1 MKVRALAV
9 AAALS
14 VVAPVGAMATATP
27 ASATTTS
34 LATAT
39 MRNYITRNA
48 DGSANVT
55 ATYVCPEG
63 FHLWI
68 SAKQSADGR
77 YDPALMEEGSSQVSA
92 AWLQSHPVNFTC
104 DGRTH
109 TQTFT
114 IDTVEQGFG
123 TLQRGVAWAQFCLIG
138 ENIFIFK
145 GQWVAVI

>member
-1 MKVRALAV
+1 MKVRAFAA

-14 VVAPVGAMATATP
+14 IVAPLGAL
-27 ASATTTS
+27 ASATTASATTVS
-34 LATAT
+34 VATAT
-39 MRNYITRNA
+39 IRSYIVRNG
-48 DGSANVT
+48 DGSAT
-55 ATYVCPEG
+55 LSASYTCPEG

-77 YDPALMEEGSSQVSA
+77 YDPALMGEGSSEVSA

-104 DGRTH
+104 DGRSH
-109 TQTFT
+109 TQSFV
-114 IDTVEQGFG
+114 IDTSEQGFG

-138 ENIFIFK
+138 ENTFIFK